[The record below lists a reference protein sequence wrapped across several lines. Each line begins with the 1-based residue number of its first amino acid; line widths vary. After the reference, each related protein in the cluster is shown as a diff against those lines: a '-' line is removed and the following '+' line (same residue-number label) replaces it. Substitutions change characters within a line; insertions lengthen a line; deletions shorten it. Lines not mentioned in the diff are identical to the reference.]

1 MDYNKFIESKKKSH
15 VSSGFKVDD
24 DFLNSKLFDFQKYI
38 VKIALEKGRFSIFA
52 DTGLG
57 KTFMQSEFAKQSV
70 IQTSKP
76 ALILA
81 PLGVVDQTIKE
92 AKKYGIDIEKIKS
105 DIFGNPAIYITN
117 YEQLENINC
126 DEFGCIVLDES
137 SILKNKD
144 GKFRNKIIE
153 SFKNTPYKLCCT
165 ATPSPNDHMELG
177 SHAEFCGAMGYSE
190 MLAMYFVHDGG
201 ETSKWR
207 LRKHAQDDFWNFVCT
222 WSIAIKDPSKFGF
235 NEQSYEL
242 PKLNIIEHIIPVE
255 KDQYAMF
262 SDKSVSATEI
272 NRDLKKSMDTRIQK
286 TAELVNNSNE
296 QWIVWG
302 LQNEET
308 MRLSKVLND
317 SINVQGSDKPEIK
330 GTNLLG
336 FAENKFKVLITKTK
350 IASFGLN
357 YQNCHN
363 MVFCSYDF
371 KFEQFYQAV
380 RRCYRFGQTKE
391 VNVHLLC
398 PESQVN
404 VRKSI
409 IDKQAKHN
417 EMIDQM
423 SKYSQKADYKISKR
437 DTNHSIEFKQ
447 PLFY

>member
-1 MDYNKFIESKKKSH
+1 MNYDKFIINKKNNH
-15 VSSGFKVDD
+15 IDSGFKINDNL
-24 DFLNSKLFDFQKYI
+24 LNDSLFDFQKYI
-38 VKIALEKGRFSIFA
+38 VKIALEKGRFCIFA

-57 KTFMQSEFAKQSV
+57 KTFMQCEFAKHSALE
-70 IQTSKP
+70 TMKP
-76 ALILA
+76 SLILA
-81 PLGVVDQTIKE
+81 PLGVVEQTIKE
-92 AKKYGIDIEKIKS
+92 AKKYNIDICRQNERHSK
-105 DIFGNPAIYITN
+105 NNIYITN
-117 YEQLENINC
+117 YEQLDNLDC
-126 DEFGCIVLDES
+126 SLYGCIVLDES

-144 GKFRNKIIE
+144 GKFRNKIIQK
-153 SFKNTPYKLCCT
+153 FKDTQYKLCCT

-177 SHAEFCGAMGYSE
+177 SHAEFIGAMGYSE
-190 MLAMYFVHDGG
+190 ILAMYFVHDGG

-207 LRKHAQDDFWNFVCT
+207 LRKHAQDNFWKFVCT

-255 KDQYAMF
+255 KDKYAMF

-272 NRDLKKSMDTRIQK
+272 NRDLKKSLESRIKK
-286 TAELVNNSNE
+286 TAEIVNTSNE

-308 MRLSKVLND
+308 TRLSKTLNE
-317 SINVQGSDKPEIK
+317 SVNVQGSDKTEYK
-330 GTNLLG
+330 AKKLLG
-336 FAENKFKVLITKTK
+336 FADNKFKVLITKTK

-357 YQNCHN
+357 YQNCNN

-380 RRCYRFGQTKE
+380 RRCYRFGQKKE

-409 IDKQAKHN
+409 IDKQKKHN
-417 EMIDQM
+417 EMIEKM
-423 SKYSQKADYKISKR
+423 SKYSQESDYKFNKR
-437 DTNHSIEFKQ
+437 DSSHNIKFKQ
-447 PLFY
+447 PVF